1 MRLSKVGFKYMDDG
15 DGTVLSDIS
24 YLSKSLSIHTPEE
37 VLSAD
42 FVMEEPDYAVI
53 GQFLDAMIDSNNLI
67 ILVGDAQYSADF
79 VDAP

>member
-1 MRLSKVGFKYMDDG
+1 MDDG